1 MLIGAGFKDVV
12 NISGGHISL
21 QRQARTAGFET
32 IKIGLLPII
41 EKSIEG
47 ESADAQAAEVAPM
60 AKPVADNTPLVID
73 VRTRG
78 EFASGAVP
86 GAINIPLDEMADY
99 IDELGSP
106 SRDITLYCASGARS
120 AYGQRILMQLGF
132 TNVKNGGG
140 IMHMMMRR

>member
-1 MLIGAGFKDVV
+1 MLLGAGFSDVV

-21 QRQARTAGFET
+21 QRQARAAGFET
-32 IKIGLLPII
+32 IKIGLLPIV

-47 ESADAQAAEVAPM
+47 ENEEVHAAEAAPA

-86 GAINIPLDEMADY
+86 GAINIPLDELVNY
-99 IDELGSP
+99 RDELGST